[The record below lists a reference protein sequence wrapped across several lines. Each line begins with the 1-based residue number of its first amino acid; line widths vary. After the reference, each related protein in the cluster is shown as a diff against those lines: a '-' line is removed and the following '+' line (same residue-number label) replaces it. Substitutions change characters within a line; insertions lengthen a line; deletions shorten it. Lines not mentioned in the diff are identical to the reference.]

1 MVLSSLCE
9 IFSRKFLE
17 IQIYKKL
24 FSDFHLLPCLDTPTG
39 WFYCT
44 GFPHSQF
51 LCLLIGIVG
60 LSPLEIPSLES
71 LAACIKTRPKY
82 LIESSFS
89 AQTGSAICVCSHFC
103 LPGCF
108 TPRDGASPGKC
119 AVVPAVAGSLWVGES
134 LLLERQVPA
143 PGYWRYGALQTL
155 QLLEAGAALVM
166 SSKCRGK

>member
-44 GFPHSQF
+44 GFPHWQF

-89 AQTGSAICVCSHFC
+89 AQTGSAICVCRVTSASLAASHQETEPAQANMLWCQQWRDLSGWVRAFC
-103 LPGCF
+103 L
-108 TPRDGASPGKC
+108 RGKSQPQATGDTGHC
-119 AVVPAVAGSLWVGES
+119 KLSSSW
-134 LLLERQVPA
+134 RQV
-143 PGYWRYGALQTL
+143 
-155 QLLEAGAALVM
+155 LL
-166 SSKCRGK
+166 